1 MTVARALITQAG
13 PYMVAAKAR
22 ALTAAEVSKGCDGQ
36 ILSLPVALEP
46 AFHPIIVTKDLMTLQ
61 DRPYWI
67 FESPPQQQELLRY
80 RVWLSPDQ
88 PFRWNGLE
96 LFVKQLSLVSHRV
109 GLEIIGNQERLSIT
123 LLCHRND
130 VPVVTTGFS
139 SKLKFCRLSVATEEL
154 IFDAESQVWE
164 DVGLCESFPSPPYH
178 HLLTRPDELHAS
190 PYEALITAIA
200 NIPRSAMGIY
210 QVLFQPV
217 SAANN
222 WHRNVEVLTDLEY
235 MVKLLN
241 NAGHTQRYAQ
251 QAPSGALGQMAGDV
265 ETKAHN
271 DKPFYATVFRVA
283 VVGAGDD
290 TQNYLQSLRV
300 FSSLFQHGGRPL
312 DFVTEAQYRSV
323 LSAEQ
328 IQQMFRL
335 GLTYRPGFLV
345 NSAELTGLVHF
356 PSNAVCEQLETKL
369 DQIEPLT
376 ALVASEFSEGTPIG
390 TISVAGHESIICIP
404 REIRLCGTHLI
415 GRPRQGKTNVKE
427 HMILDDIQK
436 GDGVGVFDP
445 HHDLVDRLLSL
456 IPEEAVDRVI
466 YFNPADPDL
475 VPLWN
480 PLQMLPG
487 QNIGR
492 IAGDLI
498 GVLKS
503 LVTGWGDRMETLF
516 RQSMLG
522 LFSLQGTCLRD
533 VYEILCNS
541 DYSKAI
547 RRLVLEAVQDDVV
560 RQFFAKE
567 INDYRPDE
575 LWPPKNKLSKLLLSH
590 TTVSLML
597 SQPQS
602 TFNFRRIMDDG
613 MIFLAD
619 LSPKLG
625 KEGTQAIGGFMVA
638 LMYISAMS
646 RSDLP
651 GEKRRPFH
659 LYLDEA
665 PKLVTDTFEEIIAE
679 APKHRMSLILAHQF
693 LRQFDAKKIDAL
705 GSIGT
710 TIVFNVDSRDA
721 SYLTKDFKN
730 KVKIDDFINLKR
742 YEAIVRCETEITKIK
757 TLAPLPIPE
766 KNFKDRIIAESRR
779 KYYMPASEVR
789 RIIEQRHERANKPF
803 SPLGVVADDR
813 KKAFL
818 PGEFKYDE
826 F

>member
-1 MTVARALITQAG
+1 MTLARALITQAG
-13 PYMVAAKAR
+13 PYMVGAKAR
-22 ALTAAEVSKGCDGQ
+22 ALTAAEVSKGCDER

-46 AFHPIIVTKDLMTLQ
+46 AFHPIMVTKDLMALQ

-67 FESPPQQQELLRY
+67 FESPPDHQELVRY

-88 PFRWNGLE
+88 PFSWNCLE
-96 LFVKQLSLVSHRV
+96 LFVKQLLLVSHRV
-109 GLEIIGNQERLSIT
+109 GLEITGNQEKLSIT

-130 VPVVTTGFS
+130 VPLVTTSFA
-139 SKLKFCRLSVATEEL
+139 SKLKFCRLSVTTEEL
-154 IFDAESQVWE
+154 IFGAVPEVWE
-164 DVGLCESFPSPPYH
+164 DVGIYDYFPSPPYH

-235 MVKLLN
+235 MVKLLS

-271 DKPFYATVFRVA
+271 DKPFYAVVFRIA

-290 TQNYLQSLRV
+290 KQNCLQSLRV

-312 DFVTEAQYRSV
+312 NFITQSQYKSV
-323 LSAEQ
+323 LSTEH
-328 IQQMFRL
+328 IRQMFLL

-356 PSNAVCEQLETKL
+356 PDMGIIELLETKL
-369 DQIEPLT
+369 DKVEPLT
-376 ALVASEFSEGTPIG
+376 TLVASELSEGTPIG
-390 TISVAGHESIICIP
+390 KTSVAGRETTVCIP
-404 REIRLCGTHLI
+404 EKLRFGHVHLI
-415 GRPRQGKTNVKE
+415 GKPGQGKTTLLEN
-427 HMILDDIQK
+427 MILDDIRK
-436 GDGVGVFDP
+436 GDGVAVFDP
-445 HHDLVDRLLSL
+445 HHDMADRLLSL

-466 YFNPADPDL
+466 YFNPADSDW

-480 PLQMLPG
+480 PMLKIPG

-492 IAGDLI
+492 ITGDLI

-503 LVTGWGDRMETLF
+503 LVTAWGDRMENLF

-541 DYSKAI
+541 DYSKEI
-547 RRLVLEAVQDDVV
+547 RKLVLESVEDDVV
-560 RQFFAKE
+560 HQFFKEE
-567 INDYRPDE
+567 INGYRPDE
-575 LWPPKNKLSKLLLSH
+575 LGPPKNKLSKLLLSH
-590 TTVSLML
+590 TTISLML
-597 SQPQS
+597 SQPYS

-613 MIFLAD
+613 MILIAD
-619 LSPKLG
+619 LSPRLG
-625 KEGTQAIGGFMVA
+625 KEGAQTIGGLMVA
-638 LMYISAMS
+638 LMYITAMS

-651 GEKRRPFH
+651 REKRRPFH

-721 SYLTKDFKN
+721 GYLTKDFKN
-730 KVKIDDFINLKR
+730 KVKIDDFINLKQG
-742 YEAIVRCETEITKIK
+742 EAIVRGGTEIAKVK
-757 TLAPLPIPE
+757 TLGLLPIPE
-766 KNFKDRIIAESRR
+766 KNFKDRIINESQR
-779 KYYMPASEVR
+779 KYYMPAPEVR

-803 SPLGVVADDR
+803 APLGVVADDR